1 MTETPIQE
9 SEAHPV
15 ITETE
20 VDFVGAEGNR
30 LVGTLYRL
38 GTDDDATREPQ
49 AVALFMHGG
58 GQTRHSWQGA
68 AQKLAALGIDAVSLD
83 ARGHGDSAWSD
94 TQSYRLDD
102 FAKDLGAVARKMA
115 LEYGRLPILIGASM
129 GGLATMRAQQI
140 VGTGLFEAIIFVDIT
155 PNMQRSGVDR
165 ILGFMGDRVA
175 EGFASPQEAA
185 DAIAAYLPG
194 RSRPKSLD
202 GLSKNL
208 RQRAD
213 GRYYWHWDPAFV
225 TGARSITHEGE
236 DSYAMLKDAVM
247 LISVP
252 TLLVRGSKSE
262 LVSEEA
268 VTEFR
273 ALLPHAKTVD
283 ISEAGHMVAGD
294 KNDVFA
300 QAVIDFVNADVLRKA
315 A

>member
-1 MTETPIQE
+1 MTETLNQAEE
-9 SEAHPV
+9 SYRG
-15 ITETE
+15 ITETL
-20 VDFVGAEGNR
+20 VDFAGCEENR

-38 GTDDDATREPQ
+38 ENSDEAPREPQ

-83 ARGHGDSAWSD
+83 ARGHGDSAWSE

-102 FAKDLGAVARKMA
+102 FAKDLGEVARKIA
-115 LEYGRLPILIGASM
+115 TEYGRRPILIGASM

-140 VGTGLFEAIIFVDIT
+140 VGTDLFEAIIFVDIT

-175 EGFASPQEAA
+175 EGFASPEEAA

-236 DSYAMLKDAVM
+236 DSYGRLKEAVT

-262 LVSEEA
+262 LVSAEA
-268 VTEFR
+268 VAEFR
-273 ALLPHAKTVD
+273 ALAPHAKTID

-300 QAVIDFVNADVLRKA
+300 QAVIDFVHTDVLRKA